1 MRFAFM
7 NNNSLDADISS
18 MKRIFFFATP
28 IDIVPV
34 LARFEAAA
42 PLKFVEMGVTTT
54 PNRPIYLTS
63 SEIPNP
69 GIATHE
75 TGFMSRAY
83 LVSLRDTKNSI
94 NTFID
99 RNGEKRWSLQNSD
112 NEDTVIL
119 TIAGLWKTGTLLPGN
134 ISTLHANPTA
144 QQLMKRFQSALRR
157 EGFSRIQ
164 GWWLGAEAL
173 ERLKAGKRLT
183 VTAEQ
188 SPPQFD
194 FALSTVD

>member
-1 MRFAFM
+1 
-7 NNNSLDADISS
+7 

-28 IDIVPV
+28 SDIVPV
-34 LARFEAAA
+34 LARFEAGE

-54 PNRPIYLTS
+54 PNRAIYLTS
-63 SEIPNP
+63 NEIPNP

-75 TGFMSRAY
+75 TGSMSEAY
-83 LVSLRDTKNSI
+83 LVSHRDTKNAI
-94 NTFID
+94 TGFID
-99 RNGEKRWSLQNSD
+99 RKGENRWSLANSD
-112 NEDTVIL
+112 NEDSVIL
-119 TIAGLWKTGTLLPGN
+119 TISGLWKTGTLLPGN
-134 ISTLHANPTA
+134 IATLHSSQAA

-157 EGFSRIQ
+157 EGFSRIR

-194 FALSTVD
+194 FVLPEG